1 MRLLERN
8 FITLILEILTR
19 MIPTFLLLIN
29 YFDKYVLLSC
39 HVPATLSG
47 PGATAKSKA
56 SINPS
61 FVGSGE
67 WREKDSKL

>member
-1 MRLLERN
+1 MRLLEKN
-8 FITLILEILTR
+8 FITLFPEILTG

-29 YFDKYVLLSC
+29 YFDKYVLPSC

-47 PGATAKSKA
+47 PGATAEGKA
-56 SINPS
+56 SINPC

-67 WREKDSKL
+67 WGEKDSKL